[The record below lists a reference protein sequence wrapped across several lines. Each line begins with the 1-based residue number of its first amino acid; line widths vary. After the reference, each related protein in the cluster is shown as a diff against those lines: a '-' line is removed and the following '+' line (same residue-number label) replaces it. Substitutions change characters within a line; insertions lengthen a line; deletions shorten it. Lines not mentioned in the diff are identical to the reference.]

1 MGCGMWSVGSGSESG
16 VWDVGSGSGVRG
28 WGLGCGMWSVG
39 SESGVWTGKLLGSAM
54 WAQGLWVRS
63 GSGVWGLGSHPRCPL
78 RGGHQWQPD
87 VEWAQQ
93 YAGAVMYPSKETEK
107 WVPPPWNGE
116 GGRIEV
122 IGGRLRA
129 L

>member
-1 MGCGMWSVGSGSESG
+1 M
-16 VWDVGSGSGVRG
+16 
-28 WGLGCGMWSVG
+28 
-39 SESGVWTGKLLGSAM
+39 
-54 WAQGLWVRS
+54 
-63 GSGVWGLGSHPRCPL
+63 GLGSHSRCPL

-116 GGRIEV
+116 GGRMEAIW
-122 IGGRLRA
+122 GGGEGAEGPRGGPGGVSVRKEG
-129 L
+129 

>member
-1 MGCGMWSVGSGSESG
+1 M
-16 VWDVGSGSGVRG
+16 
-28 WGLGCGMWSVG
+28 
-39 SESGVWTGKLLGSAM
+39 
-54 WAQGLWVRS
+54 
-63 GSGVWGLGSHPRCPL
+63 GLGSHSRCPL

-116 GGRIEV
+116 GGEN
-122 IGGRLRA
+122 GGNLGGGAEGPRGGPGGVSVRKEG
-129 L
+129 

>member
-1 MGCGMWSVGSGSESG
+1 MGV
-16 VWDVGSGSGVRG
+16 
-28 WGLGCGMWSVG
+28 
-39 SESGVWTGKLLGSAM
+39 
-54 WAQGLWVRS
+54 
-63 GSGVWGLGSHPRCPL
+63 GLGSHSRCPL

-116 GGRIEV
+116 GGEN
-122 IGGRLRA
+122 GGNLGGGGGLRDHGGVLGVSA
-129 L
+129 CVRRGEKGGV

>member
-63 GSGVWGLGSHPRCPL
+63 GPGVWGLGFGVSPPLPPQGGPPMAARRGVGSAIRRRC
-78 RGGHQWQPD
+78 D
-87 VEWAQQ
+87 VPQQ
-93 YAGAVMYPSKETEK
+93 GDGEVGAATME
-107 WVPPPWNGE
+107 
-116 GGRIEV
+116 R
-122 IGGRLRA
+122 
-129 L
+129 